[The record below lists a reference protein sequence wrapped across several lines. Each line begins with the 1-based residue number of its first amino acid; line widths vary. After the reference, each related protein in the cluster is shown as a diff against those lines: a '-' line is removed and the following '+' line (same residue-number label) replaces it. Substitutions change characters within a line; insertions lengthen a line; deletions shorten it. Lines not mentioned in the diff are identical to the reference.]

1 VIDAYDREVIG
12 YRFRLT
18 CRSEDLLAA
27 LDEALLSRFAQGS
40 SPGLALRTDNS
51 PQMTSRRF
59 KRALE
64 ACEITHERTGYNNP
78 DGDAYIERFFRTLK
92 EEEVWLHDYASFAE
106 ASEAI
111 ARFIAYYNAERPHQA
126 LGYLSPQE
134 FRAQQARSLLKQA
147 A

>member
-1 VIDAYDREVIG
+1 MVRCPG
-12 YRFRLT
+12 Y
-18 CRSEDLLAA
+18 LAG
-27 LDEALLSRFAQGS
+27 R
-40 SPGLALRTDNS
+40 P
-51 PQMTSRRF
+51 
-59 KRALE
+59 K
-64 ACEITHERTGYNNP
+64 P

-106 ASEAI
+106 ASKAI

-134 FRAQQARSLLKQA
+134 LRAQQARSLLKQA